1 MMEDIKMDGDDDD
14 DGRIIWCPPEDE
26 NVRLALI
33 AARARGKPSHSLAS
47 GNQRLTERPTL

>member
-1 MMEDIKMDGDDDD
+1 MEDIEMGVEDED

-33 AARARGKPSHSLAS
+33 AARARGELSHSFA
-47 GNQRLTERPTL
+47 RAD

>member
-1 MMEDIKMDGDDDD
+1 MGVEDED

-33 AARARGKPSHSLAS
+33 AARARGELSHSFA
-47 GNQRLTERPTL
+47 RAD

>member
-1 MMEDIKMDGDDDD
+1 MDGDDDD

-47 GNQRLTERPTL
+47 GNQRLTDRPTL